1 MRHFDPSILRLD
13 RFTAPWQEL
22 RISPEWNQKY
32 PEIFKFLYG
41 SDFLYTS
48 RLVKP
53 TFSILLLLLAF
64 VIRATADKPTELT
77 KTSQTEFDIPKE
89 VVAFVSDLIETNPE
103 VRRQYEGLI
112 ATTKE
117 NAGGR
122 FNVGDFVPI
131 EWLVPNYEGSTK
143 DTGSSSDGEYIYL
156 VQQQLIFGF
165 HRGYS
170 VEDNV
175 VARVHVRLHEVDPPV
190 RNSLKMTFEGF
201 VTVVLNPAVAPSSV
215 SETPTF
221 DHSAVDAESNGNIVD
236 DPRYAP
242 LDARLN
248 KVYSAL
254 RAKLSA
260 GKRDQLKQL
269 ERDFLDR
276 RDQVKDNPESFFALT
291 EQQIAVLQQMLN
303 AVR

>member
-1 MRHFDPSILRLD
+1 VLVLVIVIVIDLLSFL
-13 RFTAPWQEL
+13 
-22 RISPEWNQKY
+22 QKGIKVSRNIQF
-32 PEIFKFLYG
+32 PAG
-41 SDFLYTS
+41 SDFLHTS
-48 RLVKP
+48 HPVKA
-53 TFSILLLLLAF
+53 TFSTLLLLLAV
-64 VIRATADKPTELT
+64 VIRATADRPTELT
-77 KTSQTEFDIPKE
+77 KTSQKEFDIPKE
-89 VVAFVSDLIETNPE
+89 VVAFVSNLIETDPE
-103 VRRQYEGLI
+103 VRRQYEGLT
-112 ATTKE
+112 AATKE

-122 FNVGDFVPI
+122 FNVGNFVPI

-165 HRGYS
+165 HHGYS

-190 RNSLKMTFEGF
+190 QNSLKMTFEGF
-201 VTVVLNPAVAPSSV
+201 VTVTLSPAVAPSSV
-215 SETPTF
+215 SERPAF
-221 DHSAVDAESNGNIVD
+221 DHSAVDAERIGNIAD

-254 RAKLSA
+254 RAKLSP

-276 RDQVKDNPESFFALT
+276 RDQAKDNPDNFFALT